1 MQKRH
6 KYNAAALL
14 LAGLFLSTTLSACGS
29 SQRNGTAS
37 SSSAA
42 MTSEQPDRMGTS
54 AVPMFGNATD
64 FTFAIQADSHLD
76 ENTVPALYEKTLA
89 QIKADA
95 PSFLMDLGDTFTV
108 EKLTKT
114 YAEAEARF
122 ELQKSICMF

>member
-14 LAGLFLSTTLSACGS
+14 LAGLFLLTTLSACGS

-95 PSFLMDLGDTFTV
+95 PSFLMDLGDTFMV

>member
-6 KYNAAALL
+6 KYTAAALL
-14 LAGLFLSTTLSACGS
+14 VRLFLSTTLSACGS

-64 FTFAIQADSHLD
+64 FTFDLQADSHLD

-89 QIKADA
+89 QIREDS
-95 PSFLMDLGDTFTV
+95 PSFLIDLGDTFMV

-114 YAEAEARF
+114 FEEAEARF